1 MQQKSKN
8 RIRVI
13 LFLFGFILFASGLGF
28 TLRGI
33 NPLGTVGLFLTAIGA
48 LCIVLAIYLAKEIIE
63 FLFMK

>member
-13 LFLFGFILFASGLGF
+13 LFLFLFGFILFASGLGF

-33 NPLGTVGLFLTAIGA
+33 NPLGAVDLLVTAIGV
-48 LCIVLAIYLAKEIIE
+48 LCIVLAI
-63 FLFMK
+63 FLVKKHWY

>member
-13 LFLFGFILFASGLGF
+13 LFLFLFGFMLFSSGLGL

-33 NPLGTVGLFLTAIGA
+33 NHSGIIGLLMTVVGV
-48 LCIVLAIYLAKEIIE
+48 LCFILAIHLVKKHWY
-63 FLFMK
+63 

>member
-13 LFLFGFILFASGLGF
+13 LFLFLFGFILFSSGLGF

-33 NPLGTVGLFLTAIGA
+33 NPMGAVGLLVTAIGA
-48 LCIVLAIYLAKEIIE
+48 LCIILAIYLTK
-63 FLFMK
+63 KHWY